1 MRNLKQL
8 TDDRLSALSWDV
20 EKGMRAIRASHCSE
34 PLRIRRP
41 MIAAVALVMAL
52 AAATALA
59 VGLQVSRKVEVKR
72 IAREAVM
79 AQYGLDN
86 KSVGMFSERAEE
98 EGGVWTVTY
107 SAWKPDEAGTYTVTV
122 QKDGTAQVS
131 WSLEGSADAWGQQE
145 IAAYITQKD
154 AAVHEMQLAEAAG
167 AAPVIEAAPT
177 PEPVSGAL
185 LTREKAIKVAD
196 EALRAQFGFQ
206 TAGLGEFDAV
216 AKFDHMSGKWTVVY
230 SAFGWHW
237 HDGDLSQKA
246 GEYHVELSDV
256 NGQVLSARWTLEG
269 VETGSFTRSTFG
281 QAKAYDAQ
289 CMEWVAEIRAQF
301 VQAYAAV
308 EMSKWPVSVEEKA
321 RLDSLMI
328 AAGFDAEKF
337 NHVTPDKGDIGFAAA
352 LELAAQTLEREYGV
366 SRAIFDASTFGYA
379 DLTQEKTHRQ
389 WYFWV
394 QNHDIQMGWQMTIDA
409 QTGEILDLSQESFA
423 AGNG

>member
-8 TDDRLSALSWDV
+8 TDERLSALSWDV
-20 EKGMRAIRASHCSE
+20 EKGMRAIRASRCTQ
-34 PLRIRRP
+34 PLHIRRR

-79 AQYGLDN
+79 AQYGLDS

-131 WSLEGSADAWGQQE
+131 WSLEGKTDAWGQKE
-145 IAAYITQKD
+145 IAAYIAQKD
-154 AAVHEMQLAEAAG
+154 AAVHEMQLAEAA
-167 AAPVIEAAPT
+167 AEAPVIEVAPT
-177 PEPVSGAL
+177 PEPVLGAV
-185 LTREKAIKVAD
+185 LTREKAVEMAD

-216 AKFDHMSGKWTVVY
+216 AKFDRTTGKWTVVY

-237 HDGDLSQKA
+237 HDGYLIQKA
-246 GEYHVELSDV
+246 GEYHVELSDAD
-256 NGQVLSARWTLEG
+256 GQVLSARWTLEG
-269 VETGSFTRSTFG
+269 IEKGSFTRDTFG
-281 QAKAYDAQ
+281 RAKVYNAQ

-301 VQAYAAV
+301 VQAYTAV
-308 EMSKWPVSVEEKA
+308 ETSKWPVSVEEKA
-321 RLDSLMI
+321 RLDGLMI

-337 NHVTPDKGDIGFAAA
+337 NHVTPGKDDIGFEAA

-366 SRAIFDASTFGYA
+366 SRAIFDESSFGYA
-379 DLTQEKTHRQ
+379 DLTQKKTHRQ

-409 QTGEILDLSQESFA
+409 QTGEILDLSQETFA